1 MTRWQPRWRRRDQTV
16 ENESQKVVKVGEVEA
31 QDVPTNITPPI
42 VDVEEGKL
50 FINGKGKSKGG
61 READLSRIEALVPKL
76 QAHMENDALIKGWEA
91 DKRILYNGK
100 QRAPLRAAARDIRL
114 KAVIANVKRAE
125 TDEQRRAIADMGRAG
140 HASLLPPERAY
151 LACIVKLYDELA
163 KAYEQDFDA
172 HLRDGLEW
180 CAEVHSRLLGG
191 KRNGGSRACENAV
204 VIPTATPTILPAV
217 FEQVQGKRLLADLH
231 SHRASG
237 HHGRAIDRDLKEAT
251 CCASKAR
258 ELWRKMQNI
267 SWTMGAIDGTSSDLH
282 EMQLDYISW
291 ISKLLVQLRRE
302 GEPDFDG
309 MLRNAINFL
318 ENCGNRVCY

>member
-1 MTRWQPRWRRRDQTV
+1 V
-16 ENESQKVVKVGEVEA
+16 ENESQKVVTVGEVEA
-31 QDVPTNITPPI
+31 QEVPTNITQPI
-42 VDVEEGKL
+42 VDGEEGKL
-50 FINGKGKSKGG
+50 FSNGKGKSKGG
-61 READLSRIEALVPKL
+61 READLSRIEALIPKL
-76 QAHMENDALIKGWEA
+76 HAHMENDALIKGWEA
-91 DKRILYNGK
+91 DKRILCNGK
-100 QRAPLRAAARDIRL
+100 QRAPLRAAARDIRM

-125 TDEQRRAIADMGRAG
+125 TDEQRRAIAAMGRAE

-151 LACIVKLYDELA
+151 LTCIGKLYDELA

-180 CAEVHSRLLGG
+180 CAEVQSRLLSG
-191 KRNGGSRACENAV
+191 KRNSGSRACENE
-204 VIPTATPTILPAV
+204 IILTATPTILPAV

-258 ELWRKMQNI
+258 ELWRKMQDI
-267 SWTMGAIDGTSSDLH
+267 SGTMGAIDGTSSDLQQ
-282 EMQLDYISW
+282 MQLDYISW